1 MMGEYL
7 RIIKGE
13 PYEKNSLIELNLDE
27 KDYILGR
34 VYGSVFPDI
43 DFSAAEVT
51 RKHAIISKRDGCCY
65 IKNLSSTNG
74 VGIRG
79 IPKCKSI
86 EHDSE
91 VILSD
96 KDVICLT
103 RDVMFQFFDCFDPGM
118 TFSIIG
124 NCKEDQCRFED
135 DIPSGAI
142 QVLIPLKRTY
152 DELINEDR
160 GEVLCNGRWVYLKD
174 KYWDF
179 VKLLC
184 KTPGELV
191 SHEKL
196 IEELWDN
203 EEDVKADENSVRR
216 IAMITRQKIN
226 AVLGDEKG
234 KDIIL
239 TRKVKGV
246 SGFIFNDRL

>member
-1 MMGEYL
+1 MSEYL

-13 PYEKNSLIELNLDE
+13 PYDRNTMLELNLDK
-27 KDYILGR
+27 KDYKLGR
-34 VYGSVFPDI
+34 IFGKSIPDI
-43 DFSAAEVT
+43 DFSNTEVS
-51 RKHAIISKRDGCCY
+51 REHAIISKRDGCCY

-74 VGIRG
+74 VGING
-79 IPKCKSI
+79 TPKCKSVA
-86 EHDSE
+86 DGSE
-91 VILSD
+91 VILND
-96 KDVICLT
+96 KDIICLT
-103 RDVMFQFFDCFDPGM
+103 RDVMFQFFDRLDPGM

-135 DIPSGAI
+135 DIPSGSI
-142 QVLIPLKRTY
+142 QGLMPLKRTY

-160 GEVLCNGRWVYLKD
+160 GELLCNGRWVYLKD

-203 EEDVKADENSVRR
+203 EEDVKAEENSVRR

-246 SGFIFNDRL
+246 SGYIFNDRL